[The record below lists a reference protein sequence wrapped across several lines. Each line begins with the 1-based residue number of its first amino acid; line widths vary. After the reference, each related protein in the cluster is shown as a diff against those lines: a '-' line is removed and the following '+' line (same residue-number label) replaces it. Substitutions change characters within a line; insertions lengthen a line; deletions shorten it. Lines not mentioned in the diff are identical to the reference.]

1 MWRQVLNGQSVA
13 RRNVSTT
20 AVAFLIRYQE
30 LTWSPQ
36 LRRLARNADRT
47 VSSSS
52 LKRGNKWH
60 QIGRKGE
67 ILHQSSAE
75 ITEREEG
82 STHRHKNK
90 VTVELCKSIWSLTR
104 PFGFVLFMHEILAW
118 TPDTLAVR
126 RFKSRHSR
134 FPSRPKV
141 ITTENS
147 CILLNS
153 TVQPVSGRCV
163 FMEMKQIELE
173 LAYVGYV
180 KKKKKKNHRW
190 RACN

>member
-1 MWRQVLNGQSVA
+1 MTTGVKRAKCCEEKCLHHSCRFFNTLSRVNLI
-13 RRNVSTT
+13 STAT
-20 AVAFLIRYQE
+20 
-30 LTWSPQ
+30 
-36 LRRLARNADRT
+36 RLARNADRT

-180 KKKKKKNHRW
+180 KKKKKKKSQM
-190 RACN
+190 ACM